1 MATDGRRPEAVCQDV
16 ISRLVAAPAVPAG
29 TSTVLVSCTGGT
41 YNVHVGAGLLG
52 EAGPLLPSLPYAR
65 TAVLLAA
72 AADNDAAATL
82 GTALGNA
89 GLEPRLIE
97 VPDSQR
103 AKDLATVARLSCE
116 LADLAVHNDDL
127 IVGVGGE
134 VVCDLAGFVASTYNR
149 GMPLALVPTTLAAQ
163 ADSAVGGKASL
174 NLPQGRNL
182 LGTVHQPVAVVSDV
196 GLATVG
202 RREYAAGLAEVVK
215 HALISGGDLVGLLRE
230 RAAGLRAGDPDVLAE
245 VVARS
250 VRVKAGIV
258 SGDERE
264 AGDRLHLNY
273 GHTFGHAIEQV
284 SGPDVADDGEAVAI
298 GMMAAAYLARS
309 QGRIGD
315 DLVALHRELLT
326 GLGLPVSGRY
336 SLASARGMAAR
347 QEVPGQHA
355 VRRAER
361 PGPPGVRRARRRG
374 EPRRRTRRPRRL
386 TGAAPVRAQSSR
398 IQVLPGTLRAAR
410 NARPPRRA
418 DSTPA
423 APGRGA
429 AARRWWRRSR
439 RVVVGQRPVQRELPA
454 YQQLRVQRRL
464 LRPSPISTSV
474 PPGAARPTPRPAQ
487 LPRPRSR
494 RPRRSPVGSRAARAP
509 SETASSRRPGC
520 GSSTYGAMPQAASAT
535 HSSVPCDPAPMTRQ
549 RSPAPPRCAGS
560 RRARRSAARR
570 TPRPCPPSR
579 RAPARRTPRAPR
591 SARPACPAR

>member
-1 MATDGRRPEAVCQDV
+1 MIVLVGFMGAGKSTVGRLLAAKLGLPFTDSDQVIEERAGRPIRQIFADAGEPAFRELEHSVVAGLLTGPDAVLALGGGAAGHPATRATAEIRPGRVPARWLRRGAAPRRRGHGPSDAGPPRRRGAARSERQAVYASVATVTVATDGRLPEEICQEV

-29 TSTVLVSCTGGT
+29 TTSVLVSCTGGT

-52 EAGPLLPSLPYAR
+52 EAGPLFPSLPYAR

-103 AKDLATVARLSCE
+103 AKDLATVAQLSSE
-116 LADLAVHNDDL
+116 LADLAVHRDDL

-163 ADSAVGGKASL
+163 ADASVGGKASL

-182 LGTVHQPVAVVSDV
+182 LGTVHQPVVVISDV
-196 GLATVG
+196 GLATGG

-230 RAAGLRAGDPDVLAE
+230 RAAGLRAGDPGVLAE

-298 GMMAAAYLARS
+298 GMMAAAYLARR

-336 SLASARGMAAR
+336 SLGDLREAWRRDKKYRGSTRFVVLNGLGRPVSGVPADEASAATCSAI
-347 QEVPGQHA
+347 
-355 VRRAER
+355 
-361 PGPPGVRRARRRG
+361 PPGRRRS
-374 EPRRRTRRPRRL
+374 
-386 TGAAPVRAQSSR
+386 AAESSR
-398 IQVLPGTLRAAR
+398 IQVSPGTSRAAR
-410 NARPPRRA
+410 NAS
-418 DSTPA
+418 D
-423 APGRGA
+423 
-429 AARRWWRRSR
+429 
-439 RVVVGQRPVQRELPA
+439 
-454 YQQLRVQRRL
+454 
-464 LRPSPISTSV
+464 TSSN
-474 PPGAARPTPRPAQ
+474 G
-487 LPRPRSR
+487 
-494 RPRRSPVGSRAARAP
+494 
-509 SETASSRRPGC
+509 
-520 GSSTYGAMPQAASAT
+520 
-535 HSSVPCDPAPMTRQ
+535 
-549 RSPAPPRCAGS
+549 
-560 RRARRSAARR
+560 
-570 TPRPCPPSR
+570 
-579 RAPARRTPRAPR
+579 
-591 SARPACPAR
+591 